1 MEFTSKDIE
10 TMSPENK
17 AEAMKVVEAYLN
29 SATMIFD
36 SFVHFCKIGENID
49 SLNRMVNDY
58 NAEQNEDITVTEAA
72 MVVYIEKLQTEYRRL
87 FISVNKLN

>member
-10 TMSPENK
+10 TMSPEDK
-17 AEAMKVVEAYLN
+17 AEAIKVVEAYLN

-36 SFVHFCKIGENID
+36 SFVHFCKSGENLD
-49 SLNRMVNDY
+49 SLNSLVNDY
-58 NAEQNEDITVTEAA
+58 NTKENENISVPEAA
-72 MVVYIEKLQTEYRRL
+72 MLVFIEKLQTEYRRL